1 MTQAPHASAVL
12 RETDVEHV
20 LARFEEEVR
29 GSLLMNKITLD
40 TSDATV
46 AETVADFEQ
55 KVHPF
60 LTQEDLAR
68 ILVHRSL
75 K

>member
-1 MTQAPHASAVL
+1 
-12 RETDVEHV
+12 
-20 LARFEEEVR
+20 
-29 GSLLMNKITLD
+29 MNKITLD

-46 AETVADFEQ
+46 AETVADFER